1 MWARIDF
8 ARRWSIA
15 PVLMMVGTGTR
26 YYPGYLPIKSA
37 ARAWSWGWKQ
47 SQLCLQPGI
56 WIIHQEKLIW
66 FSVCKDFHKELNV
79 VSTLNSFHWGISSHL
94 TPHPA
99 LHLHRGIYTCFW
111 CREQRQLCSESSI
124 WISQVVNQEKSEK
137 LSTCQLSKI
146 MTIWFLLNICFN
158 KFDNGYAL
166 AGFFLQIVILD
177 NFFCK

>member
-56 WIIHQEKLIW
+56 WIIHWEKLIW

-99 LHLHRGIYTCFW
+99 LHLHRGICTCFW

-137 LSTCQLSKI
+137 LSTCQLSKT

-166 AGFFLQIVILD
+166 AGFF
-177 NFFCK
+177 CK